1 MLFQEGEDVGT
12 NLLEKVVQYL
22 NYPFINQPQFKVSL
36 LSLIMLSVLMAVVF
50 SISHYVRKLLGR
62 TRWMM
67 QVDAGLRFTILRI
80 LHYLI
85 VAGGVLYGL
94 KIGFNAD
101 LTSIAV
107 LIGFLSV
114 GIGFGLQYIAS
125 DLISGLILLFER
137 PIRVGDRLKL
147 ADIEGRVEDIQIRT
161 TLIITNDNIAVIVPN
176 SDLVRN
182 QVINW
187 SYGSHRVRLRIPVG
201 VSYGSD
207 LDKVRQALI
216 DAGKS
221 VTEVLDDPA
230 PNVHL
235 KAFGDSSIDFD
246 LLVWISEPHKSP
258 QIRSNVNFAIART
271 FRERDIEIPFPQR
284 DLHIRSDATRK

>member
-1 MLFQEGEDVGT
+1 MLFQEGEGVGT
-12 NLLEKVVQYL
+12 NLLEKIVEVL

-67 QVDAGLRFTILRI
+67 QVDSGLRFTILRV
-80 LHYLI
+80 LHYVI

-147 ADIEGRVEDIQIRT
+147 GDIDGRVENIQVRT

-187 SYGSHRVRLRIPVG
+187 SYGSHQIRLRIPVG

-207 LDKVRQALI
+207 LEEVRQALI

-221 VTEVLDDPA
+221 VSEVLDDPS

-246 LLVWISEPHKSP
+246 LLVWIREPHKYP

-271 FRERDIEIPFPQR
+271 FRERGIEIPFPQR
-284 DLHIRSDATRK
+284 DLHIKSRQ

>member
-1 MLFQEGEDVGT
+1 MIFQGAEAAALSKTVF
-12 NLLEKVVQYL
+12 EKIIEYL
-22 NYPFINQPQFKVSL
+22 NYPFINQAQFKVSL
-36 LSLIMLSVLMAVVF
+36 LSLILFGILLAIVF
-50 SISHYVRKLLGR
+50 GISHYIRKVLR
-62 TRWMM
+62 QSRWMSHI
-67 QVDAGLRFTILRI
+67 DDGLRFAVLRI

-85 VAGGVLYGL
+85 VTAGVFYGL

-101 LTSIAV
+101 LTSVAV

-147 ADIEGRVEDIQIRT
+147 GEIDGRVENIQVRT

-187 SYGSHRVRLRIPVG
+187 SYGSHRIRLRIPVG
-201 VSYGSD
+201 VSYSSD
-207 LDKVRQALI
+207 LEKVSKALT
-216 DAGKS
+216 DAAKS
-221 VTEVLDDPA
+221 VAEVLSEPA
-230 PNVHL
+230 PKVHL

-246 LLVWISEPHKSP
+246 LLVWIDKPHNTP
-258 QIRSNVNFAIART
+258 QIRSNVNFAIARV
-271 FRERDIEIPFPQR
+271 FGERGIEIPFPQH
-284 DLHIRSDATRK
+284 DLHIKSRQ

>member
-1 MLFQEGEDVGT
+1 MLFQDAGAAA
-12 NLLEKVVQYL
+12 LSKSLFEKIIEYL
-22 NYPFINQPQFKVSL
+22 NYPFINQAQFKISL
-36 LSLIMLSVLMAVVF
+36 ASLILFGILLAIVF
-50 SISHYVRKLLGR
+50 GISHYVRKLLGR
-62 TRWMM
+62 SHMM
-67 QVDAGLRFTILRI
+67 SHIDAGLRFTVLRI
-80 LHYLI
+80 LHYVI
-85 VAGGVLYGL
+85 VIAGVIYGL

-101 LTSIAV
+101 LTSVAV

-147 ADIEGRVEDIQIRT
+147 GDVEGRVENIEVRT

-182 QVINW
+182 HVINW
-187 SYGSHRVRLRIPVG
+187 SYGSQRVRLRMPVG
-201 VSYGSD
+201 VSYSSD
-207 LDKVRQALI
+207 LEKVSQALI
-216 DAGKS
+216 DAAKS
-221 VTEVLDDPA
+221 VSQVLPEPT

-246 LLVWISEPHKSP
+246 LLIWIDQPHQHR
-258 QIRSNVNFAIART
+258 QIRSDVNFAIARI
-271 FRERDIEIPFPQR
+271 FREQGIEIPFPQR
-284 DLHIRSDATRK
+284 DLYINSKQ

>member
-1 MLFQEGEDVGT
+1 MLFQEGEGVGT

-67 QVDAGLRFTILRI
+67 QVDSGLRFTILRV
-80 LHYLI
+80 LHYVI
-85 VAGGVLYGL
+85 VAAGVLYGL

-114 GIGFGLQYIAS
+114 GIGFGLQYVAS

-147 ADIEGRVEDIQIRT
+147 GEIDGRVENIQVRT

-187 SYGSHRVRLRIPVG
+187 SYGSHQVRLRIPVG

-221 VTEVLDDPA
+221 VREVLASPE

-235 KAFGDSSIDFD
+235 KTFGDSSIDFD
-246 LLVWISEPHKSP
+246 LLVWIDEPHKHP

-271 FRERDIEIPFPQR
+271 FRERGIEIPFPQR
-284 DLHIRSDATRK
+284 DLHIKSDSRK

>member
-284 DLHIRSDATRK
+284 DLHIKSDSRK